1 MEYVLSCS
9 RQGCDRAPMKRVDK
23 RNDRVAALA
32 VAVKAVFARRLD
44 HALVRLRA
52 GVGKEYLFC
61 KRALAQQ
68 LGQIDHGPGI
78 VEV

>member
-1 MEYVLSCS
+1 MENVLPRG
-9 RQGCDRAPMKRVDK
+9 RQRCNRAPMERIDK
-23 RNDRVAALA
+23 RNNHVPALA
-32 VAVKAVFARRLD
+32 VAVKAVFARSLD
-44 HALVRLRA
+44 HALIRLRA